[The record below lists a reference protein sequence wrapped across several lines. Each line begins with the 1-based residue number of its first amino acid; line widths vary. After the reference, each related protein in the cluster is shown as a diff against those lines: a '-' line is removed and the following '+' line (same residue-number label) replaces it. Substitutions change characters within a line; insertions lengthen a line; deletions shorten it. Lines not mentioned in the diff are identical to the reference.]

1 VAGVSVEIGS
11 YLRQAREAI
20 GLSLD
25 QLQEKTKIQKS
36 FLIAIEN
43 GEFDKLP
50 SPFYVRTYLRSY
62 ANCVKVEPHHIL
74 RHYRKIE
81 QAERFTG
88 VHKAVSEKDLSQ
100 TQTFQ
105 FPPLQ
110 QTGKIPVVSPGTGPQ
125 SVVSQETLLR
135 KPLNQKPAQR
145 IDTKTALTA
154 PKTETSGLNDSA
166 RRNRELARRDVGYM
180 RSNTSIMRAVT
191 PNQQQ
196 QQDTK
201 PNQTVAASAQKTN
214 NEQMNKEKLF
224 PTAVSKRTRE
234 LPIQSN
240 IPKRGTT
247 GPQAAGRAVSG
258 PLSRLSKTKTG
269 LTPVSLPPVP
279 AKEISASMEGA
290 PEQKATQLQRL
301 SRSAVK
307 NRKSAKKSSF
317 KWPIK
322 RSVAIAIAGLVL
334 CIPVAW
340 AVVSYVDKG
349 NEAPDQPHPKS
360 QESPNPGSQQPVPA
374 APVEQNN
381 PQGKLILVEQGNN
394 VNNYRWSGSDKVNIV
409 IKAVSG
415 KCLIQLTDNLPGTTG
430 SVNKFADVTI
440 KQGESWPYTYN
451 FSHGPDLYIGLKP
464 SDSVVVTVN
473 GKVVNSSRY
482 VHIKYV
488 Q

>member
-1 VAGVSVEIGS
+1 MSVEIGS

-74 RHYRKIE
+74 RYYRKIE

-88 VHKAVSEKDLSQ
+88 VHKAVTEKDLSQ
-100 TQTFQ
+100 TQTFP
-105 FPPLQ
+105 FPPLG
-110 QTGKIPVVSPGTGPQ
+110 QTGKIPVVSGGTGPQ
-125 SVVSQETLLR
+125 GVVSQETMLR
-135 KPLNQKPAQR
+135 KPLNQKSGQR

-154 PKTETSGLNDSA
+154 PKTDNDSA

-180 RSNTSIMRAVT
+180 RSNTTMMRAVL

-196 QQDTK
+196 QSDTR
-201 PNQTVAASAQKTN
+201 PNQTAAAAQQSN
-214 NEQMNKEKLF
+214 QEQLNKEMPF
-224 PTAVSKRTRE
+224 PVPAKRTRE
-234 LPIQSN
+234 LPVQSN
-240 IPKRGTT
+240 IPKRGIT
-247 GPQAAGRAVSG
+247 GPQPTGRTGSG
-258 PLSRLSKTKTG
+258 PLSRVSKTKTG
-269 LTPVSLPPVP
+269 LTSVSLPPVP
-279 AKEISASMEGA
+279 AKEISASMEAA
-290 PEQKATQLQRL
+290 PEQQATQLQRL

-307 NRKSAKKSSF
+307 NRKSAKKF
-317 KWPIK
+317 AFNWPIK

-340 AVVSYVDKG
+340 AVVSYMNNG
-349 NEAPDQPHPKS
+349 NEAPDESTPKTQTVS
-360 QESPNPGSQQPVPA
+360 SNQGTLPANPEPMASPT
-374 APVEQNN
+374 
-381 PQGKLILVEQGNN
+381 GKLMLMQQGNN
-394 VNNYRWSGSDKVNIV
+394 VNNYRWSGEEKVNLV

-415 KCLIQLTDNLPGTTG
+415 KCLIQLTDNLPSATG

-440 KQGESWPYTYN
+440 KQGESWTYN
-451 FSHGPDLYIGLKP
+451 YDFSHGPDLYIGLKP
-464 SDSVVVTVN
+464 SDGVVVTVN
-473 GKVVNSSRY
+473 GKAVNSSRY